1 MANKREFKKY
11 INTVCDNLI
20 SDMTYAAYTVEGADK
35 AAIDDAIIGLLKA
48 GAEAVMKSNVKY
60 DKTRRA
66 FDNEH
71 AYIMEKEKF
80 FKALY
85 NKVNKEFAAAVS
97 EAIKK
102 FNAAIPENV
111 KDSQK
116 A

>member
-11 INTVCDNLI
+11 INTVCDNI
-20 SDMTYAAYTVEGADK
+20 VSDMTYASYTIEGADK
-35 AAIDDAIIGLLKA
+35 AAIDDAVISILKA
-48 GAEAVMKSNVKY
+48 GAEAIMKSNVKF

-71 AYIMEKEKF
+71 AYTEEKEKF

-85 NKVNKEFAAAVS
+85 RKVNKEFADAIN

-102 FNAAIPENV
+102 FNAAIPEAA
-111 KDSQK
+111 KQAQK